1 MSMPDASSSDAH
13 LSIDRDVM
21 VPMRD
26 GTRLRTDVY
35 RPAGPGLYPVLLI
48 RTPYHP
54 DMSAAGV
61 AADPNIGLAR
71 LGYAVVSQHCRG
83 RFGSEG
89 DFAAQREEA
98 EDGYDAVQWA
108 AAQPWSNGRV
118 GMVGASYGGMTQWA
132 AAASSPPGLVAV
144 TPASCPWSY
153 FDGIP
158 YVAPGVFALDINL
171 AWTGFMA
178 RYVAESSGVA
188 DDVLMKMPEPARIGR
203 ATGVP
208 APSPDIL
215 AIAAEMRA
223 ALLPLLDERPWT
235 DVSTFRQVA
244 PWWRDW
250 LSHPSADDPFW
261 AGISPA
267 AHPQDVR
274 VPALI
279 TTGWYDQFLPGGIN
293 AFTAL
298 RNRDA
303 GELAAQG
310 TRMIIGFWGHGV
322 PGEPI
327 AGHLEGIDAKTG
339 EAEATGHLLSFL
351 ETWVK
356 GVPGQT
362 SPAPI
367 RLYVMGANE
376 WRDEHEWPLARTNWR
391 SFYLNS
397 GGAANTLNGD
407 GTLAAALPG
416 PGERPDVFEYDP
428 ANPVPQI
435 GGRVITL
442 MSLPGPGPFDQRR
455 NEERP
460 DVLVYTS
467 EPLAQDMEVT
477 GPVTVELWTSSS
489 AVSTDFTAKLLD
501 VFPDGRS
508 INICEGIV
516 RTCCASGR
524 HEPKQPGEENRF
536 DIDLAATSNVFFA
549 GHRIR
554 VEISSSLYP
563 TYDPNPNTGRHLADE
578 DLGAHVVARNTIFH
592 DSTRPSRLILPVIP
606 S

>member
-1 MSMPDASSSDAH
+1 
-13 LSIDRDVM
+13 
-21 VPMRD
+21 
-26 GTRLRTDVY
+26 
-35 RPAGPGLYPVLLI
+35 
-48 RTPYHP
+48 
-54 DMSAAGV
+54 
-61 AADPNIGLAR
+61 
-71 LGYAVVSQHCRG
+71 
-83 RFGSEG
+83 
-89 DFAAQREEA
+89 
-98 EDGYDAVQWA
+98 
-108 AAQPWSNGRV
+108 
-118 GMVGASYGGMTQWA
+118 
-132 AAASSPPGLVAV
+132 
-144 TPASCPWSY
+144 
-153 FDGIP
+153 
-158 YVAPGVFALDINL
+158 VAPGVFALDINL

-178 RYVAESSGVA
+178 RYAAESCGVA
-188 DDVLMKMPEPARIGR
+188 DDVLAKMPEPARIGR

-223 ALLPLLDERPWT
+223 ALLPLLDQRPWT
-235 DVSTFRQVA
+235 DVSTFSEVA
-244 PWWRDW
+244 PWWHDW
-250 LSHPSADDPFW
+250 LSHASADDPFW
-261 AGISPA
+261 AAFSPA
-267 AHPQDVR
+267 SHPYDVR

-298 RNRDA
+298 RNREA
-303 GELAAQG
+303 GQPVAQG

-322 PGEPI
+322 PGEPV

-339 EAEATGHLLSFL
+339 EAEAAGHLVSFL

-356 GVPGQT
+356 GEPSRD

-376 WRDEHEWPLARTNWR
+376 WRDEHEWPLARTDWR

-407 GTLAAALPG
+407 GILSAALPG
-416 PGERPDVFEYDP
+416 PGERPDVFYYDP
-428 ANPVPQI
+428 ANPVPQL

-455 NEERP
+455 NEQRP

-467 EPLAQDMEVT
+467 EPLARDMEVT
-477 GPVTVELWTSSS
+477 GPVKMELWTSSS
-489 AVSTDFTAKLLD
+489 AASTDFTAKLLD

-524 HEPKQPGEENRF
+524 HEPKQPGAEYRF
-536 DIDLAATSNVFFA
+536 DIDLAATSNIFFA

-563 TYDPNPNTGRHLADE
+563 TYDPNPNTGRHQADE

-592 DSTRPSRLILPVIP
+592 DSARPSRTILPVIP

>member
-1 MSMPDASSSDAH
+1 
-13 LSIDRDVM
+13 
-21 VPMRD
+21 
-26 GTRLRTDVY
+26 
-35 RPAGPGLYPVLLI
+35 
-48 RTPYHP
+48 
-54 DMSAAGV
+54 
-61 AADPNIGLAR
+61 
-71 LGYAVVSQHCRG
+71 
-83 RFGSEG
+83 
-89 DFAAQREEA
+89 
-98 EDGYDAVQWA
+98 
-108 AAQPWSNGRV
+108 
-118 GMVGASYGGMTQWA
+118 
-132 AAASSPPGLVAV
+132 
-144 TPASCPWSY
+144 
-153 FDGIP
+153 
-158 YVAPGVFALDINL
+158 
-171 AWTGFMA
+171 
-178 RYVAESSGVA
+178 
-188 DDVLMKMPEPARIGR
+188 
-203 ATGVP
+203 
-208 APSPDIL
+208 
-215 AIAAEMRA
+215 MRA
-223 ALLPLLDERPWT
+223 ALLPLLDQRPWT

-267 AHPQDVR
+267 AHPQYVR

-303 GELAAQG
+303 GEPMAQG
-310 TRMIIGFWGHGV
+310 TRMIIGFWSHGV

-407 GTLAAALPG
+407 GTLAAPQPG

-489 AVSTDFTAKLLD
+489 AVSTDSPPSCSTSFPTAGQSTSAKAPSAPAARAD
-501 VFPDGRS
+501 VMSRS
-508 INICEGIV
+508 SQARNTGSTSTWPP
-516 RTCCASGR
+516 R
-524 HEPKQPGEENRF
+524 
-536 DIDLAATSNVFFA
+536 AT
-549 GHRIR
+549 
-554 VEISSSLYP
+554 SSSLGIGSGSRSAQVFTPP
-563 TYDPNPNTGRHLADE
+563 TTRIRIPAGTSPTKISAPTWWPGTRYSTTARGR
-578 DLGAHVVARNTIFH
+578 RF
-592 DSTRPSRLILPVIP
+592 SYCP
-606 S
+606 